1 MCCLFPETTFEDNS
15 PHRTPPLTKALICS
29 HHILGDIVVIP
40 EWGLAPRVG
49 YKLPKGGNYITLTL
63 YHSVSTQCQAGR
75 FRKGSILY
83 SRVTEDKYSLLVL
96 KAEFSSS
103 QDRPLLL
110 ATPTDDRG

>member
-1 MCCLFPETTFEDNS
+1 MCCLFPERTFEDS
-15 PHRTPPLTKALICS
+15 SHHHTPPLTKALICS

-49 YKLPKGGNYITLTL
+49 YKLPEGWNYITLTL
-63 YHSVSTQCQAGR
+63 YHSVSTQYQAGQ

-83 SRVTEDKYSLLVL
+83 SLVMKDKYSLLVL

-103 QDRPLLL
+103 QDRLLL
-110 ATPTDDRG
+110 LGTHTDDRG